1 MPQILDNLLQLNLFD
16 CPLDRVKFYTVAST
30 RPDLVTKSGNLLP
43 QVSVFTTLEKE
54 NKDSWEYEDFDYKL
68 SLLGFRDKNLVDD
81 ADFDI
86 DLAVFGCSY
95 TFGIGLPQNAIW
107 YNQLGSN
114 LTTYNFGQPG
124 ASIKVIA
131 DIFHI
136 VSSHMKIKK
145 AVFLLPNYTRSMVAY
160 NNPERQ
166 KDSDVEFVHLMP
178 NMPRLST
185 LFEQYQDIH
194 NIHYKYTSDAEFIR
208 NMKDEVYLIE
218 QMSKYKNIELFMS
231 SWDEPTYQLLSRM
244 NLRYANILKQFTWP
258 TDPSAKVLARD
269 KMHPGIAHHKYWANQ
284 IRNIVCK

>member
-1 MPQILDNLLQLNLFD
+1 MPGILDNLLQLNLFD

-81 ADFDI
+81 ADFNI

-124 ASIKVIA
+124 ASIKAIA

-145 AVFLLPNYTRSMVAY
+145 AVFLLPNYTRSMIAF
-160 NNPERQ
+160 NNPEQR
-166 KDSDVEFVHLMP
+166 KDNNIEFVHFMP
-178 NMPRLST
+178 NIPRIPGQ
-185 LFEQYQDIH
+185 FDQYQDIH

-231 SWDEPTYQLLSRM
+231 SWDEPTYQLLYRM
-244 NLRYANILKQFTWP
+244 NLRYATILKQFTWP
-258 TDPSAKVLARD
+258 TDSSTKVLARD
-269 KMHPGIAHHKYWANQ
+269 KMHPGIGHHKYWANQ
-284 IRNIVCK
+284 IRDIVCK